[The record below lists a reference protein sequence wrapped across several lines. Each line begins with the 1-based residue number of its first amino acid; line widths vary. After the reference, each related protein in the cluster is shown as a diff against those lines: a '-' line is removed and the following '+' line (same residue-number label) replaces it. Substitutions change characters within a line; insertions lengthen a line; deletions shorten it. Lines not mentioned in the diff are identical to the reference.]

1 MHLSLGAKVRQ
12 FWRSH
17 NHPYV
22 AFRIPLMW
30 YAIYPPCGIVAMEKS
45 PYLCSRIQTQMI
57 MAKIYVN
64 GDAQEVNL
72 PLNVSELI
80 KQLLVENPE
89 MVSVQ
94 VNEEF
99 AEREDWD
106 SIQIKEGDKV
116 DFLYFMGGGSLR

>member
-1 MHLSLGAKVRQ
+1 MVCRMPQNSDCVGADFAVILH
-12 FWRSH
+12 SE
-17 NHPYV
+17 N
-22 AFRIPLMW
+22 
-30 YAIYPPCGIVAMEKS
+30 
-45 PYLCSRIQTQMI
+45 QTLKLNNI

-64 GDAQEVNL
+64 GEAQEVSL

-80 KQLLVENPE
+80 KQNNVLQPE

-106 SIQIKEGDKV
+106 SIELKEGDKV
-116 DFLYFMGGGSLR
+116 DFLYFMGGGCE